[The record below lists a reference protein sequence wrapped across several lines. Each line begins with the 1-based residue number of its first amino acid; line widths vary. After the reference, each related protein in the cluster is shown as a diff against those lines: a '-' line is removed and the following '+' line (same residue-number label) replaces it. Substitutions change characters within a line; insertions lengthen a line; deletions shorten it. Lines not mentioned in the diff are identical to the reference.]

1 MSRDDREHIE
11 DLLVLIVED
20 NATNMLLTQAV
31 LRRAGFQVDGATSA
45 EHARE
50 RMAQL
55 RPNVILMD
63 LQLPGKDGLEFTR
76 ELRSNPDLAAIPIVA
91 VSAHAMKEDRWRVLE
106 AGCDGYIAKPIDTRA
121 FAAQLQQILADTRA
135 RTAQRR

>member
-1 MSRDDREHIE
+1 MSRDEME
-11 DLLVLIVED
+11 ALLVLIVED
-20 NATNMLLTQAV
+20 NTTNMLLTQAV
-31 LRRAGFQVDGATSA
+31 LRRAGFQVEGAVSA
-45 EHARE
+45 EEADE

-55 RPNVILMD
+55 RPDVILMD
-63 LQLPGKDGLEFTR
+63 LQLPGKHGLEFTR
-76 ELRSNPDLAAIPIVA
+76 ELRSNPDLATIPIVA
-91 VSAHAMKEDRWRVLE
+91 VSAHAMQEDRWRVLE